1 MRILKRTQNLKLPE
15 KDVNKFF
22 VQAWYS
28 LVHQKSLDSH
38 RVRCMNSLNIVRELQ
53 GLISRRGALKGIEKD
68 IDLVSQE
75 ALDIIKSDLV
85 MNQFFQEHVQRVI
98 PLLRKKQEKKDKQ
111 KKNQKTDSPL
121 LVYYLKDLREDL
133 EKNYKDRLFAELE
146 AAIFE
151 GQDKDK
157 IFHLTRILMSLL
169 VDNGHSMESLFSL
182 VKQVLCKSGNGDFND
197 RFNQLKSILS
207 KGYVDYEIIF
217 RLTDFSKYND
227 TMAELGGIKFSL
239 ASEIEPCDN
248 RIKKFMTPG
257 QNVVFANLETSG
269 LDAQS
274 AGLKA
279 KQKIDNLLDLIRFEL
294 EGNVVTVDGRFV
306 VGKQNKEIKN
316 TLYNLPSRIPNPS
329 RNLSDDEF
337 LVFLNNIEY
346 ALEGADIQPESRKKI
361 TSAFRFYRM
370 GRDTPLYENK
380 FINWWTAL
388 EYLLRTGED
397 GSIITEIEAK
407 LTSAL
412 LIEYTGK
419 HLKSYISAC
428 VYCGADIGGPWISP
442 AEFFELIHDKDRW
455 KNIKAQIIEYPLL
468 VTSLEMFRGQ
478 TKDEKSISKF
488 LETHENHLRWH
499 INRLWR
505 MRCDIVH
512 SAEYSI
518 NLTLLSANL
527 EYYLKTLLDMVLKSL
542 RKNPCIESLGEL
554 FIRIDHTAFHLK
566 NDLKEDKINSFKE
579 LLKEIKL

>member
-28 LVHQKSLDSH
+28 LVHHNSLDSH
-38 RVRCMNSLNIVRELQ
+38 RVRCMNSLNIIRELQ

-85 MNQFFQEHVQRVI
+85 MTQFFQEHVQRVV
-98 PLLRKKQEKKDKQ
+98 PLLRKKDKQ
-111 KKNQKTDSPL
+111 KKNQKADSPL
-121 LVYYLKDLREDL
+121 LMYYLKDFREDL

-169 VDNGHSMESLFSL
+169 VDNGHSMESLFSI
-182 VKQVLCKSGNGDFND
+182 VRQVLCKSGNGDFNG
-197 RFNQLKSILS
+197 RFKHLKSILS
-207 KGYVDYEIIF
+207 QGYVDYEIIF
-217 RLTDFSKYND
+217 RLTDFSKFND

-239 ASEIEPCDN
+239 TSGIEPSDN
-248 RIKKFMTPG
+248 RMKKFMTPG
-257 QNVVFANLETSG
+257 QNVVFAHLETSG

-294 EGNVVTVDGRFV
+294 EGNVVSVDARFV

-316 TLYNLPSRIPNPS
+316 TLYNLPTRIPNPS

-337 LVFLNNIEY
+337 LCFLNNIEY
-346 ALEGADIQPESRKKI
+346 ALESAEIQPESRKKI

-397 GSIITEIEAK
+397 GSIITEIEGK

-428 VYCGADIGGPWISP
+428 VYCGADIGGSWITP
-442 AEFFELIHDKDRW
+442 ADFFELIHDKDRW
-455 KNIKAQIIEYPLL
+455 KDIKEQIIKYPLL
-468 VTSLEMFRGQ
+468 VTSLEMFRKQ
-478 TKDEKSISKF
+478 TKDEQAISNF

-554 FIRIDHTAFHLK
+554 FTRIDHTAFHLK
-566 NDLKEDKINSFKE
+566 NNLKEGKIIFFKE
-579 LLKEIKL
+579 ILREIKL